1 MMEKSKLRGADVV
14 TAALLILFGLWMLSE
29 TFRMPMK
36 DSFGGVMNVWY
47 VSPALLPMIIGG
59 GIILLAVNILIH
71 GLRNDGGKVLTA
83 ALREKRAKGFSE
95 GSLRFFA
102 ILLPLIGLVYMNLP
116 RIDFFLCLALFLTF
130 FVTVFYLDDPVL
142 LKKFL
147 KFHFGQMVFLF
158 ILFLSGLDKILN
170 GLMTYSVDIIAIA
183 LLAVLIIRMRRSLRG
198 SPDYIR
204 KFRHAMTVAF
214 LTPLVLV
221 PVFRFFLRVPLPKEG
236 GIVDLMYILYYAVR

>member
-14 TAALLILFGLWMLSE
+14 TAALLIIFGLWMLSE

-59 GIILLAVNILIH
+59 GIILLAVNILVH
-71 GLRNDGGKVLTA
+71 GLRNGGAAALTA
-83 ALREKRAKGFSE
+83 ILKEKRSAGLSE
-95 GSLRFFA
+95 NSMRFLA
-102 ILLPLIGLVYMNLP
+102 ILLPLISLVYMNLP

-130 FVTVFYLDDPVL
+130 FVTVFYLDDAVI

-147 KFHFGQMVFLF
+147 KFYFGQMVFLF
-158 ILFLSGLDKILN
+158 ILFFTGMGKVLN
-170 GLMTYSVDIIAIA
+170 SLMIYSVDIIAIV
-183 LLAVLIIRMRRSLRG
+183 LLAVLIIMMRRSLRG
-198 SPDYIR
+198 NPDYIR
-204 KFRHAMTVAF
+204 KFRHAMIVAF

-236 GIVDLMYILYYAVR
+236 GIVDLMYILYYAIR